1 METPNDIKPRRVT
14 EASAPRAQRSIEEAL
29 SECQRELQV
38 RDRCYARWVSEGKL
52 TSVDAR
58 DRMERLQAAV
68 DYLDKAFSL
77 QSATQELP

>member
-1 METPNDIKPRRVT
+1 MYAPNQSKVSAAA
-14 EASAPRAQRSIEEAL
+14 EASAPRAPRSIEEAL

-68 DYLDKAFSL
+68 DYLDRAFSL
-77 QSATQELP
+77 QQVTQEVP